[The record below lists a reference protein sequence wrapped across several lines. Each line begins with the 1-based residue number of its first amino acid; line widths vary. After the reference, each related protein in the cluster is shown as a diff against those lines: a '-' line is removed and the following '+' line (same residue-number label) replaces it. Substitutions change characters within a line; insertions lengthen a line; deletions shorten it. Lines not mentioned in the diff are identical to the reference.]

1 MLIWKKDERR
11 DNQQKIISTSYLASV
26 PYLGRVNIHPH
37 IHSPGEWF
45 LTCQSLRIEKLP
57 LGSVSPE
64 EAEQLAEA
72 ELVKHLEGH
81 IAWCRSALAELRG
94 ESDTAAP

>member
-1 MLIWKKDERR
+1 MLTWNKSERR
-11 DNQQKIISTSYLASV
+11 NNRREIVSTSYAASL
-26 PYLGRVNIHPH
+26 PCLGRVKIHPH

-45 LTCQSLRIEKLP
+45 LTCQTLHIDKHP
-57 LGSVSPE
+57 LGRVSPE
-64 EAEQLAEA
+64 EPERLAEA

-94 ESDTAAP
+94 ESDTSAS

>member
-1 MLIWKKDERR
+1 MLIWTKDERR
-11 DNQQKIISTSYLASV
+11 SNRQEVVSISYAVSV
-26 PYLGRVNIHPH
+26 PYLGRVKIHPH

-45 LTCQSLRIEKLP
+45 LTCQPLRIEKLP

-64 EAEQLAEA
+64 EAERLAEA

-94 ESDTAAP
+94 ESDTSIL